1 MRLPLKE
8 KGKNKEPILLL
19 NKFDNDLR
27 EAFEDAVKRN
37 LVSFNTKVMLADFS
51 VIDIN
56 SFDPNH
62 IVNLFNTLEKSIGVH
77 ATKWQVVG
85 VQSTKSD
92 DLRRIYLQFST
103 EIEKFYFY
111 IYMGIQFH
119 SLFYYQVDKEVI
131 NLSKKIRELENL
143 NNNTKSEITIEGDK
157 IIREELERLGYK
169 EVDNSQLFEE
179 LFTKNELSA
188 KLIEKASEVEEKHP
202 SLDENDLIISK
213 LKKQLETFI
222 IEAYQFSL
230 ASLDQNKMLQGEEG
244 MVVYVDFEMI
254 KNKKTKEKTSVI
266 NFENLSA
273 ETLAEM
279 KSQFDDILR
288 IFTLI

>member
-8 KGKNKEPILLL
+8 KGKNREPIILL
-19 NKFDNDLR
+19 NKFNNDLR
-27 EAFEDAVKRN
+27 EAFEEAVKRN

-77 ATKWQVVG
+77 APKWQVVG

-111 IYMGIQFH
+111 VYMGIQFH

-131 NLSKKIRELENL
+131 NLSKNIRELENL

-157 IIREELERLGYK
+157 IIKEELERLGYK

-279 KSQFDDILR
+279 KSQFDAILR

>member
-8 KGKNKEPILLL
+8 KGKNREPILLL
-19 NKFDNDLR
+19 NKFNNDLR

-37 LVSFNTKVMLADFS
+37 IVSFGTKVMLADFS

-62 IVNLFNTLEKSIGVH
+62 IVNLFITLEKSIGVQ
-77 ATKWQVVG
+77 APEWQVVG

-111 IYMGIQFH
+111 VYMGIQFH

-131 NLSKKIRELENL
+131 NISKKIRELENL

-179 LFTKNELSA
+179 LFTKSELSA

-202 SLDENDLIISK
+202 SLDENDLLISK

-279 KSQFDDILR
+279 KKQFDDILR
-288 IFTLI
+288 IFTII

>member
-8 KGKNKEPILLL
+8 KGKNREPILLL
-19 NKFDNDLR
+19 NKFNNDLR

-37 LVSFNTKVMLADFS
+37 IVSFGTKVMLADFS

-62 IVNLFNTLEKSIGVH
+62 IVNLFITLEKSIGVQ
-77 ATKWQVVG
+77 APEWQVVG

-111 IYMGIQFH
+111 VYMGIQFH

-131 NLSKKIRELENL
+131 NISKKIRELENL

-179 LFTKNELSA
+179 LFTKSELSA

-202 SLDENDLIISK
+202 SLDENDLLISK

-279 KSQFDDILR
+279 KRQFDDILR
-288 IFTLI
+288 IFTII